1 MDYCDQG
8 DLKCFIK
15 RMYPKDRQFLCER
28 EAQMVLRDV
37 VRGLAHLTHICKV
50 MHRDIKLD
58 NILVKSKYGESQH
71 FDLSEYEF
79 KLGDLGLAK
88 AYIDG

>member
-1 MDYCDQG
+1 
-8 DLKCFIK
+8 
-15 RMYPKDRQFLCER
+15 
-28 EAQMVLRDV
+28 
-37 VRGLAHLTHICKV
+37 